1 MLSLYRFLLK
11 LLPWKIKHKHLNYEC
26 PQSAHIAGVTLR
38 LEHHTVLRF
47 VGYIQ
52 TLTCTILCNRR
63 GIGILCSTGFASSKQ
78 TTVSQKASRQTA

>member
-11 LLPWKIKHKHLNYEC
+11 LLPWKIKHKHLNYKC

-38 LEHHTVLRF
+38 LEHHTFLRL

-52 TLTCTILCNRR
+52 TLTCTSLCNHS
-63 GIGILCSTGFASSKQ
+63 GIGILCSTDFASRKQ
-78 TTVSQKASRQTA
+78 TIVSQMASRQIA